1 MSTLMNN
8 DITADVSLYIEE
20 LQRYLR
26 IIQRERLG
34 YTSVPIDGI
43 FGSDTAEAVLLV
55 QREVGLPANG
65 VVDRATWDAIA
76 ALATA
81 IETENA
87 PPTALVVFRQ
97 KQPPLTVGSTGDDV
111 YILQSVLQRITRQYR
126 DLPPIPPPDGR
137 YSEETATL
145 IRAIQNRSSLPETG
159 DTDHATWDAVAR
171 LYNNAPSEG

>member
-1 MSTLMNN
+1 MSTLINN
-8 DITADVSLYIEE
+8 DITEDVSLYIEE

-43 FGSDTAEAVLLV
+43 FGGDTAEAVLQI

-81 IETENA
+81 IDIQNS
-87 PPTALVVFRQ
+87 PPTALAVYRRD
-97 KQPPLTVGSTGDDV
+97 QPPLTVGSTGDDV

-126 DLPPIPPPDGR
+126 DLPSIPAPDGR
-137 YSEETATL
+137 YSEETAALVRT
-145 IRAIQNRSSLPETG
+145 IQNRSSLPETG
-159 DTDHATWDAVAR
+159 DTDRATWDAIAR
-171 LYNNAPSEG
+171 LYNNAPSGG